1 MERTVHGSR
10 RVPRR
15 IAEGRA
21 SALTFFPA
29 GSANVRSFGAD
40 RARCGRRSA
49 RIGAALSSRTR
60 IFPYI
65 SRRRP
70 RTPDERPTGANP
82 ERRESRPGSAPEC
95 SAPPRESLSASR
107 LWSKAEE
114 RAPLARALRNGR
126 AAHNSGGG
134 IAARMHLGAR
144 SAPTAE
150 TLTRHLFRSLP
161 LPWISPPFPGGKGAG
176 GEWARRGRS
185 TGRAVRF
192 FALRGV
198 RARAHLPRAFSR
210 VL

>member
-1 MERTVHGSR
+1 M
-10 RVPRR
+10 
-15 IAEGRA
+15 
-21 SALTFFPA
+21 
-29 GSANVRSFGAD
+29 
-40 RARCGRRSA
+40 
-49 RIGAALSSRTR
+49 LSSRTR

-161 LPWISPPFPGGKGAG
+161 LPWISPPFPFFAAATLTPDCRTPRHGARLKARAFAVS
-176 GEWARRGRS
+176 ARRRS
-185 TGRAVRF
+185 DRA
-192 FALRGV
+192 
-198 RARAHLPRAFSR
+198 AFSR
-210 VL
+210 GRIDGRCTGAVRRGVAP